1 MLRSM
6 MEYFLSSIN
15 PSGEDGNVI
24 SSAIVLMTIEGFI
37 AALVAIENAHCIAGL
52 GEGELD
58 VFAACHYPTLLSP
71 ATVCG
76 AARFFCF

>member
-15 PSGEDGNVI
+15 RRANGTYHIGHSM
-24 SSAIVLMTIEGFI
+24 SIEGFI
-37 AALVAIENAHCIAGL
+37 AAGYHENAHCIAGL

-58 VFAACHYPTLLSP
+58 VFAALPLPCAPSHQQ
-71 ATVCG
+71 VCSAG
-76 AARFFCF
+76 FFCF